1 MITNIVKLDKIAVY
15 DNIFRLKESK
25 ISTKNVIVEHTDGYI
40 NFQIQH
46 DIINVKTE
54 CIQQFIETNNIREL
68 EIRCDDCFDMIIT
81 TKVEELHVVGVHF
94 NGIINWNGIMDCVRK
109 GRVKRIVLTMSLF
122 DAELP
127 RFIEL
132 INIPSLVSVETRT
145 PLLSDSQKNQIL
157 AELETNYH
165 LLNFLVN
172 VDKEKKDKI
181 IERNISIR
189 NDVIHFEV
197 LEFAIVM
204 SSIITYPYVLLE
216 IFDWINWNYLANHVL
231 KIRIIDN
238 VCRFRRLLKGEE

>member
-1 MITNIVKLDKIAVY
+1 
-15 DNIFRLKESK
+15 
-25 ISTKNVIVEHTDGYI
+25 
-40 NFQIQH
+40 
-46 DIINVKTE
+46 
-54 CIQQFIETNNIREL
+54 
-68 EIRCDDCFDMIIT
+68 
-81 TKVEELHVVGVHF
+81 
-94 NGIINWNGIMDCVRK
+94 
-109 GRVKRIVLTMSLF
+109 MSLF

-127 RFIEL
+127 QFIEL
-132 INIPSLVSVETRT
+132 INIPTLVSVETRRI
-145 PLLSDSQKNQIL
+145 PLLSDSQKNQVL
-157 AELETNYH
+157 MELEKNYH

-189 NDVIHFEV
+189 NDMIHFEV